1 MALDTAAAV
10 GEEEAAALD
19 QVLQHKEDTL
29 VVSHH
34 PAVVVDLEPS
44 LVVAPPSSQE
54 EMDHQ
59 VVEQTRSTLPT
70 VSPEPLP
77 RTVNNTLSHLIY
89 V

>member
-34 PAVVVDLEPS
+34 HLADLGSS
-44 LVVAPPSSQE
+44 LVVASPSFQE
-54 EMDHQ
+54 EMDRQ

-70 VSPEPLP
+70 VLPEPLP
-77 RTVNNTLSHLIY
+77 RTVNNMLSHLIY